1 MVDCINCDQP
11 PGAACLKSDHSGAEP
26 KTIFH
31 EDAGMTKHLF
41 DDSHIHWQT
50 LTGFEHLQY
59 SILGIDEQCKIIDV

>member
-1 MVDCINCDQP
+1 
-11 PGAACLKSDHSGAEP
+11 
-26 KTIFH
+26 
-31 EDAGMTKHLF
+31 MTKHLF